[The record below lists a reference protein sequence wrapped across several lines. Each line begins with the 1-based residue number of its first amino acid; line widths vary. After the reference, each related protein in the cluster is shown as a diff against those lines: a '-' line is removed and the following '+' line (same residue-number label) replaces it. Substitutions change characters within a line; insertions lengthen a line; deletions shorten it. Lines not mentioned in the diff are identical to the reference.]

1 MFDEDFDDEDDELS
15 EREYAARDEFN
26 STQAQLRELL
36 ERTGAWR
43 VEVECGGVGLC
54 QFIRPRLI
62 EEGGRRRSVE
72 VDEACPSAE
81 SLREWQALPGRGAW
95 FRSRLWMEMPEGVL
109 HQESDW
115 MAEPVFDPDGEP
127 DLYHYWA
134 ELDYY
139 PRDEEFIPDWLRKKV
154 AQWEVERGS
163 AFNRRVAELE
173 EEFYVLTHG
182 PRGSQAEREA
192 VRTGRLPRMKGGQ
205 EFDLA
210 RDRVGAWLAD
220 SGAERVDIRIEAL
233 GSSQRI
239 DYQLTVGGESRP
251 VRADGGVA
259 EVVERLRHAQALP
272 RHGAWLSSHLWM
284 DAEIDAGRG
293 VLHQESDW
301 MGEPD
306 LGDGGPDADR
316 CAEELEMHPREP
328 GLTPH
333 WMRTRSGIDKPGPT
347 YSPPAPS
354 SRRS

>member
-1 MFDEDFDDEDDELS
+1 MALHDFYS
-15 EREYAARDEFN
+15 PGERERIARGEFN
-26 STQAQLRELL
+26 STQVQLRELL
-36 ERTGAWR
+36 EETGARR
-43 VEVECGGVGLC
+43 VEVECAGLGLH
-54 QFIRPRLI
+54 QSIRPWLV
-62 EEGGRRRSVE
+62 EDGGRRRPVE

-95 FRSRLWMEMPEGVL
+95 FRSRLWMDAGEKVL

-115 MAEPVFDPDGEP
+115 MGEPVFDPDGEP

-134 ELDYY
+134 ELDYF
-139 PRDEEFIPDWLRKKV
+139 PRDEELIPHWLRRRLER
-154 AQWEVERGS
+154 WEAERAP
-163 AFNRRVAELE
+163 AFNGRIAELE
-173 EEFYVLTHG
+173 EEFYALTHG
-182 PRGSQAEREA
+182 PRGSQVEREA
-192 VRTGRLPRMKGGQ
+192 ARTGRLPRLRGGA

-220 SGAERVDIRIEAL
+220 SGAERVDIRIEGL
-233 GSSQRI
+233 GSFQRI
-239 DYQLTVGGESRP
+239 RYWLTADGKKEHA
-251 VRADGGVA
+251 RADGGVA

-306 LGDGGPDADR
+306 LGDGEGEPDADR

-333 WMRTRSGIDKPGPT
+333 WMRTR
-347 YSPPAPS
+347 AEQ
-354 SRRS
+354 